1 MKPIEF
7 SEVKNLYE
15 YEKIR
20 DEFRKGVIA
29 AKKTRRIRLGDK
41 MTLVLE
47 NRDSVLFQIQEMMR
61 VERIVADDAVQHE
74 IDTYNQL
81 VPGDNQIT
89 GTLLID
95 ITEKALI
102 KPVLDSLVG
111 LNNNMFF
118 LKVGDHKI
126 PAVFDEGQSED
137 DRISAVQYIK
147 WTLTPEDV
155 KAIRGQEKEVSIL
168 SKHSNYSFVHILTPE
183 QRQAVIEDLGN

>member
-47 NRDSVLFQIQEMMR
+47 NRESALFQIQEMMR

-81 VPGDNQIT
+81 VPADNQIT

-118 LKVGDHKI
+118 LKVGDHEI

-155 KAIRGQEKEVSIL
+155 KAIKGQEKEVSIL
-168 SKHSNYSFVHILTPE
+168 SKHPNYSFVHVLTPE